1 MNGVGN
7 GKFSPD
13 TTLTRAMLAQVLY
26 NLDEARGSYAGVF
39 TDVTGSAWYAN
50 AVNWAAASGIVEGK
64 GNNKFDPDAPVTRQE
79 MAAIFYR
86 YASYKGYSVTT
97 NGSLS
102 GYTDADQVSAY
113 ALEAMRWA
121 NENNLVT
128 GTTVTT
134 LAPTTG
140 STRAVAATILM
151 RFINSFAQ

>member
-1 MNGVGN
+1 MASN
-7 GKFSPD
+7 
-13 TTLTRAMLAQVLY
+13 AY
-26 NLDEARGSYAGVF
+26 
-39 TDVTGSAWYAN
+39 YAN
-50 AVNWAAASGIVEGK
+50 AIAWASANGIVNGY
-64 GNNKFDPDAPVTRQE
+64 GNGTFQPNRAISREE
-79 MAAIFYR
+79 MATILYR